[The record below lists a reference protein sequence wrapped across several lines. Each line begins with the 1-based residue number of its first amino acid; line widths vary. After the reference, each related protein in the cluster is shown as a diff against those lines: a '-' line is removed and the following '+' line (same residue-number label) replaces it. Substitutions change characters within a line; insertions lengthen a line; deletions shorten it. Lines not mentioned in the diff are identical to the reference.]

1 MKTEYGTSKNQR
13 SYSFLFL
20 IKNTLQA
27 TLIFGLGVAFAPPRS
42 ALFSLERSR
51 RRRSERAHKSRG
63 EKNYKAKRRK
73 MPFMKVLSKLEAVET
88 SQGPVMIGTWPTPER
103 LVMGLL
109 VLMFAL
115 ILAVDALL
123 VTFGQAGIPL
133 SDNDVKGIT
142 GVTFVIIA
150 IFILI
155 NARKSK

>member
-1 MKTEYGTSKNQR
+1 
-13 SYSFLFL
+13 
-20 IKNTLQA
+20 
-27 TLIFGLGVAFAPPRS
+27 
-42 ALFSLERSR
+42 
-51 RRRSERAHKSRG
+51 
-63 EKNYKAKRRK
+63 

-155 NARKSK
+155 SAGRSK